1 MALIDIDFGFEA
13 LVLLVFVVG
22 LLVQLFFFLYF
33 FIRLTVYKPDVMDD
47 SNVPVSVVI
56 SARNEER
63 NLLSNLP
70 KIFEQDYPEFEV
82 VVVND
87 RSYDET
93 EDVLRGFQQKYSN
106 LHVINIAESAN
117 YNHGKKLAITLG
129 IKGARFDHL
138 LFTDA
143 DCHPV
148 SDQWI
153 KKMSTSFKKK
163 SLILGFS
170 PYERKRGLLNK
181 LIRFDTVQIGVQYLS
196 FALAGMP
203 YMGVGRNMSYKKDL
217 FFSVGGFKSHYHI
230 ASGDDDLFVNEVGRK
245 ATVNVVVDP
254 EAQMVSIPETSFTD
268 WYNQKRRHF
277 TTAKYYRKVHKLF
290 LGLIPSSL
298 LLMLISF
305 FMLIFTR
312 FWMIAAIGMGIR
324 LLVQLLILKK
334 PMKAMGGGDLLMFT
348 PIIEIVFLI
357 LNPIIYFSNF
367 ILKPTRWH

>member
-1 MALIDIDFGFEA
+1 MALSDIDFGFET
-13 LVLLVFVVG
+13 LVLLVFAVG
-22 LLVQLFFFLYF
+22 LLVQLFIFFYF
-33 FIRLTVYKPDVMDD
+33 FIRLTFYKSVVMDD
-47 SNVPVSVVI
+47 TIVPVSVVI

-63 NLLSNLP
+63 NLLTNLP

-87 RSYDET
+87 RSWDET
-93 EDVLRGFQQKYSN
+93 EHVLRGFQQKYSN

-163 SLILGFS
+163 SLVLGFS

-203 YMGVGRNMSYKKDL
+203 YMGVGRNMSYKKEL

-245 ATVNVVVDP
+245 DTINVVVDP
-254 EAQMVSIPETSFTD
+254 EAQMISLPETSFTD

-277 TTAKYYRKVHKLF
+277 TTAKYYRGMHKFF
-290 LGLIPSSL
+290 LGLIPFSL
-298 LLMLISF
+298 LVMLISF

-334 PMKAMGGGDLLMFT
+334 PMKAMGGGDLLLFT

-357 LNPIIYFSNF
+357 LNPVIYFSNF